1 MPANS
6 CRLCGA
12 TSYRQVISRDDQGVI
27 RHSGLYRCSGCS
39 AVFADP
45 KAWREG
51 GTDEAA
57 PLSSPVLRASS
68 VTTAEAL
75 ASAPRGPDFR
85 TYGPVPGIPPVS
97 DPLAVPP
104 EFSTSPDLPAL
115 PRPA

>member
-1 MPANS
+1 MPHAMPSNC
-6 CRLCGA
+6 CRMCGA
-12 TSYRQVISRDDQGVI
+12 TSYRQVISRDDQGAM

-57 PLSSPVLRASS
+57 PLPSPVLRVSS

-75 ASAPRGPDFR
+75 AAAPRGPDFT
-85 TYGPVPGIPPVS
+85 TYGPVPRGTA
-97 DPLAVPP
+97 DG
-104 EFSTSPDLPAL
+104 E
-115 PRPA
+115 